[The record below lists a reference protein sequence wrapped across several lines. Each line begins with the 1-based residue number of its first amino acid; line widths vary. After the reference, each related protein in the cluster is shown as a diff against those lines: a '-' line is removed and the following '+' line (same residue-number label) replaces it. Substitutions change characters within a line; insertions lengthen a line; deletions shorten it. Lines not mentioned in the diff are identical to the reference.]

1 MTVFRLAVICRSLA
15 PERFGGTATA
25 WFARQVE
32 ARDDFKPDV
41 IDLSVTP
48 LTDLPGRIDQAD
60 AIVIVAPEY
69 NHAYPGDLKTAID
82 AAREPWAAKPV
93 AFLTYGGR
101 SRGLRA
107 AEQLRLVFAE
117 LHAVAIR
124 EGLSFHDVPGSFVNG
139 EPTEPGTTEAAA
151 LLLTRLAWWSHALRE
166 ARTQTPYV
174 L

>member
-1 MTVFRLAVICRSLA
+1 MTVLRLAVLCRSLE
-15 PERFGGTATA
+15 PIRFGGTATA

-32 ARDDFKPDV
+32 RREDFKADV
-41 IDLSVTP
+41 IDLQTTP
-48 LTDLPGRIDQAD
+48 LPELPGRIDQAD
-60 AIVIVAPEY
+60 AIVVVAPEY

-82 AAREPWAAKPV
+82 AVREPWAAKPV

-124 EGLSFHDVPGSFVNG
+124 EGLGFHDVPGTFADG
-139 EPTEPGTTEAAA
+139 EPIEPGTNQAAGA
-151 LLLTRLAWWSHALRE
+151 LLDRLAWWARALRE
-166 ARTQTPYV
+166 ARAVTPYE